1 MKKALLTFICVLFSL
16 TFCFADNGMGIKVM
30 GNKNNNADPVSID
43 NLVVGKE
50 VEIEDYAIIKPTEF
64 GFFDSLGYYYKGA
77 TYLDQEYYGK
87 PTNFGYYE
95 SENEADF
102 AIIRIDLTNTAT
114 KAKEFL
120 KNCVVRVVFND
131 KYEYSGWSYQSDFNN
146 YSKDK
151 KTWETN
157 PWKLEEDKGKQ
168 NKRWA
173 IDKADNFAI
182 EPMYK
187 GHYIFGCTLPN
198 AVIESTKPLKMIIT
212 LDGNEITYNIRK

>member
-16 TFCFADNGMGIKVM
+16 TFCFADNGMGVKVM
-30 GNKNNNADPVSID
+30 GNKNNNTDPVSVD

-64 GFFDSLGYYYKGA
+64 GFFDSLGCYNKGETRVNTDTNSIYRHKTYVWYK
-77 TYLDQEYYGK
+77 
-87 PTNFGYYE
+87 
-95 SENEADF
+95 SENEADY
-102 AIIRIDLTNTAT
+102 AILRCDLTNTDLKSKDFT
-114 KAKEFL
+114 
-120 KNCVVRVVFND
+120 KNCTVKVIFND
-131 KYEYSGWSYQSDFNN
+131 KYQYEGWVYQNN
-146 YSKDK
+146 YNNSSSNDK
-151 KTWETN
+151 N
-157 PWKLEEDKGKQ
+157 DYILEEDKGKQ